1 MSESWIVIAALLVF
15 LMQAGFLLI
24 EAGSV
29 RAKNSVNVAQKNV
42 SDMIISIAAYSLVGF
57 GVMYGVSVG
66 GYIGLGG
73 VREALQESGG
83 WPQLLIFNLAF
94 CSVVATI
101 VSGAVAE
108 RMRIGAYFISTIA
121 VAVLVYPVFGHW
133 VWGNSIITSNLAFLA
148 NLGFVDHAGG
158 IAIHALGAF
167 YALAAIY
174 VLGPRAGRFDENGQ
188 ALPISGYSSV
198 LALAGALIL
207 FVTWIPFNTGA
218 LEPGSRL
225 FFDVAL
231 ATVIAGAA
239 GGLSG
244 KIIGFFLHKMTFDP
258 AASFNGILGGLVAV
272 TSGATFLG
280 PFGAFA
286 IGLTGGCGA
295 IIGNHLILHKAKLDD
310 PVGVVGV
317 HGIAGVLGA
326 LLFPFFTS
334 QPLPAG
340 NALSQFSIQGFGV
353 FVCFAWA
360 VVTGLIVIG
369 SIKALGKLRVS
380 DAQEYL
386 GLNIGE
392 HDPNISHDNLNAA
405 LDATKRAVAKGA
417 SIKQPSY
424 GMSGGSELG
433 LALSAITNENRH
445 LMDRQ
450 QRDMK
455 LMAAAVESLT
465 DGILI
470 YDENSI
476 IVSVNS
482 SYQAI
487 LSEKGVICEIGMSR
501 REIIEQVIK
510 TNEFEE
516 IGDSVE
522 DYLKNNHLGS
532 LLDGDFQLGD
542 RHFIHR
548 SRPISTGGR
557 VITITN
563 VTDMQ
568 KAVTQAKAAEKA
580 KAEFLANM
588 SHEIRTPMNG
598 IIGMTE
604 LLNMTE
610 LTNRQS
616 EFVGTISRSGSALM
630 TIINDILDYSKIEA
644 GKVKLD
650 PIPFVLRDAIEDVTT
665 MLSSAAA
672 DKDIDLLV
680 RIQPDLPTTFIG
692 DIGRFRQ
699 VMTNLIGNALKF
711 THFGQVLVD
720 VSGQVYDDLID
731 LKIRVEDTGIG
742 IPEKDLEHVF
752 QKFQQVDGTTT
763 REYEGTGLGLS
774 ISKNL
779 VKLMGGTIAV
789 ESELDKGSTFTITL
803 ALAAHADLK
812 PVKHI
817 PIEIIGANI
826 LIVDDNQVNRN
837 ILREQVKHW
846 KCRSVAVE
854 SGARA
859 IQVLQNAIEKDVKI
873 DLIISDYQMPGM
885 NGEDLFHALQAR
897 PELAAIPTILLTS
910 VNADE
915 SIRRLQ
921 KQGLA
926 GVLTKP
932 ARSSQLL
939 DMISRCLFDAQQ
951 QTGQADPV
959 QLDNQGANLSDVQP
973 NAAPQPR
980 RDKPRDIE
988 RRLIPRPVV
997 APQQRLDILIAEDN
1011 ETNQI
1016 YMKYIMEQLG
1026 VSFKIVPNGRAALDY
1041 WRSES
1046 PQVILMDIS
1055 MPEMNGYEAT
1065 KAIRQDEHKLDRP
1078 RTPIIAVTA
1087 HTLQG
1092 DEERCLE
1099 AGMDDYISKPV
1110 SIAGLKAILSRWMKS
1125 EEMRARG

>member
-1 MSESWIVIAALLVF
+1 
-15 LMQAGFLLI
+15 
-24 EAGSV
+24 
-29 RAKNSVNVAQKNV
+29 
-42 SDMIISIAAYSLVGF
+42 
-57 GVMYGVSVG
+57 
-66 GYIGLGG
+66 
-73 VREALQESGG
+73 
-83 WPQLLIFNLAF
+83 
-94 CSVVATI
+94 
-101 VSGAVAE
+101 
-108 RMRIGAYFISTIA
+108 
-121 VAVLVYPVFGHW
+121 
-133 VWGNSIITSNLAFLA
+133 
-148 NLGFVDHAGG
+148 
-158 IAIHALGAF
+158 
-167 YALAAIY
+167 
-174 VLGPRAGRFDENGQ
+174 
-188 ALPISGYSSV
+188 
-198 LALAGALIL
+198 
-207 FVTWIPFNTGA
+207 
-218 LEPGSRL
+218 
-225 FFDVAL
+225 
-231 ATVIAGAA
+231 
-239 GGLSG
+239 
-244 KIIGFFLHKMTFDP
+244 
-258 AASFNGILGGLVAV
+258 
-272 TSGATFLG
+272 
-280 PFGAFA
+280 
-286 IGLTGGCGA
+286 
-295 IIGNHLILHKAKLDD
+295 
-310 PVGVVGV
+310 
-317 HGIAGVLGA
+317 
-326 LLFPFFTS
+326 
-334 QPLPAG
+334 
-340 NALSQFSIQGFGV
+340 
-353 FVCFAWA
+353 
-360 VVTGLIVIG
+360 
-369 SIKALGKLRVS
+369 
-380 DAQEYL
+380 
-386 GLNIGE
+386 
-392 HDPNISHDNLNAA
+392 
-405 LDATKRAVAKGA
+405 
-417 SIKQPSY
+417 
-424 GMSGGSELG
+424 
-433 LALSAITNENRH
+433 
-445 LMDRQ
+445 
-450 QRDMK
+450 
-455 LMAAAVESLT
+455 
-465 DGILI
+465 
-470 YDENSI
+470 
-476 IVSVNS
+476 
-482 SYQAI
+482 
-487 LSEKGVICEIGMSR
+487 
-501 REIIEQVIK
+501 
-510 TNEFEE
+510 
-516 IGDSVE
+516 
-522 DYLKNNHLGS
+522 
-532 LLDGDFQLGD
+532 
-542 RHFIHR
+542 
-548 SRPISTGGR
+548 
-557 VITITN
+557 
-563 VTDMQ
+563 
-568 KAVTQAKAAEKA
+568 
-580 KAEFLANM
+580 
-588 SHEIRTPMNG
+588 
-598 IIGMTE
+598 
-604 LLNMTE
+604 
-610 LTNRQS
+610 
-616 EFVGTISRSGSALM
+616 
-630 TIINDILDYSKIEA
+630 
-644 GKVKLD
+644 
-650 PIPFVLRDAIEDVTT
+650 
-665 MLSSAAA
+665 
-672 DKDIDLLV
+672 
-680 RIQPDLPTTFIG
+680 
-692 DIGRFRQ
+692 
-699 VMTNLIGNALKF
+699 
-711 THFGQVLVD
+711 
-720 VSGQVYDDLID
+720 
-731 LKIRVEDTGIG
+731 
-742 IPEKDLEHVF
+742 VF

-854 SGARA
+854 R
-859 IQVLQNAIEKDVKI
+859 
-873 DLIISDYQMPGM
+873 
-885 NGEDLFHALQAR
+885 R